1 MHWLNGHEFDQTSG
15 DGEGQG
21 MLWSK
26 GSQRVGQDWATEQPQ
41 QPKMHWDPGL
51 SLNMSISSSLIGNVK
66 MIIHISKQEVMNY
79 VWRLL
84 FRLHEKTSVKTS
96 DLLKCYLNLRIMM
109 IYCKCMTVGM
119 LLVPWVEWSRAE
131 YTSMIKE
138 LLHFTSA
145 SPLTSLGSHCWLLC
159 PSPTSKSRQH
169 WQRGKS
175 TGHLLPFRAQD
186 EVLHILKT
194 YPSSD
199 LSLEPQTHI
208 SWCLFGNSMWLCG
221 WHLTSYGQRVTAD
234 SLSLSWLPHSCPP
247 SSMLSTVAFQR
258 AS

>member
-51 SLNMSISSSLIGNVK
+51 SLNMSISSSLISNVK
-66 MIIHISKQEVMNY
+66 MIIHISKQDNTA
-79 VWRLL
+79 RLL

-145 SPLTSLGSHCWLLC
+145 SPLTSLGPHCWLLC

-221 WHLTSYGQRVTAD
+221 WHLTSHGQRVTAD